1 MSGATISFMVHKT
14 RKRSEIPFENI
25 LLHWLCSSS
34 WNECDRCFPLLV
46 YKSSAA
52 SCISKMQLAH
62 PPRWWHQLEWNQTVF
77 DVMKK
82 IIRYTDRYI
91 LSHYY
96 NGWAGREYVALAQ
109 PRCTNNRKGPIYS
122 ARFGIKGGKKNK
134 NKTLFFIMIDSID
147 VRISPAPHVPSN
159 SQY

>member
-1 MSGATISFMVHKT
+1 
-14 RKRSEIPFENI
+14 
-25 LLHWLCSSS
+25 
-34 WNECDRCFPLLV
+34 
-46 YKSSAA
+46 
-52 SCISKMQLAH
+52 
-62 PPRWWHQLEWNQTVF
+62 
-77 DVMKK
+77 MKK

-122 ARFGIKGGKKNK
+122 ARFGIKGEKKNK